1 MPVIGEHSLNRS
13 AVESSEAPCRVNRVV
28 SSVKLFRALEAFE
41 RSSSPQLFLYFSL
54 DMVAE
59 DAETLECCAGVVTV
73 F

>member
-28 SSVKLFRALEAFE
+28 LSVKLFRALEAFE

-59 DAETLECCAGVVTV
+59 TLRLLNAVLGW
-73 F
+73 